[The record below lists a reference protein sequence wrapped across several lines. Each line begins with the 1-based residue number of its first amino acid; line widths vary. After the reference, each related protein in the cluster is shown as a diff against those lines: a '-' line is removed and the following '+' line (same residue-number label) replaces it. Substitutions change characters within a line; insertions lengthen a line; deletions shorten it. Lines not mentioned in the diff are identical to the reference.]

1 MGQLNFK
8 ISNNYFA
15 LFLISFLSIVA
26 HSNEAINNNDNIS
39 KSLTITNQ
47 VDKSYQFNRNTYDKD
62 PLAFYSIDLT
72 RVLNKDLK
80 VIEISNLLVGEKRF
94 LSEGEFFKVTGK
106 DNNEYLSDSSFLVQ
120 FKILPDFNSFAFD
133 NNLYFLA
140 NLSDINIGIFKPQ
153 DISNIEIILNKL
165 KQDNNIQ
172 SLSLNLYHSKSKQ

>member
-1 MGQLNFK
+1 
-8 ISNNYFA
+8 
-15 LFLISFLSIVA
+15 
-26 HSNEAINNNDNIS
+26 
-39 KSLTITNQ
+39 
-47 VDKSYQFNRNTYDKD
+47 
-62 PLAFYSIDLT
+62 
-72 RVLNKDLK
+72 
-80 VIEISNLLVGEKRF
+80 VGEKRF

>member
-1 MGQLNFK
+1 MGKLNIK
-8 ISNNYFA
+8 RINSYFA
-15 LFLISFLSIVA
+15 LFLISYFSIVA
-26 HSNEAINNNDNIS
+26 QSSEAINDSDIIT
-39 KSLTITNQ
+39 KSLTITNK
-47 VDKSYQFNRNTYDKD
+47 VDISYQFNRNTYDKD
-62 PLAFYSIDLT
+62 PLAFYSIDFS
-72 RVLNKDLK
+72 RVFNEDLK
-80 VIEISNLLVGEKRF
+80 VIEISDSLLDKKRS

-153 DISNIEIILNKL
+153 DISNLEIILNTL

-172 SLSLNLYHSKSKQ
+172 SLSLNLYHFKSNQ

>member
-1 MGQLNFK
+1 MGKLNIK
-8 ISNNYFA
+8 RINCYFV
-15 LFLISFLSIVA
+15 LFLISCFSIVA
-26 HSNEAINNNDNIS
+26 QSIEAPNDSDIIT
-39 KSLTITNQ
+39 KSLIITNKI
-47 VDKSYQFNRNTYDKD
+47 DTSYQFNRNTYVKD

-80 VIEISNLLVGEKRF
+80 VIEISDSLVGEKRF

-120 FKILPDFNSFAFD
+120 FKILPDFNSFAFN
-133 NNLYFLA
+133 NNLYFLE

-172 SLSLNLYHSKSKQ
+172 SLSLNLYHSKSNQ